1 MREGGWSNGVGVNYI
16 EPRALGIDLTD
27 MHGMAE
33 GRSGSEGHV
42 REGIRDLQSTDPSI
56 DLRDKYSAIRPIK
69 WRLFGKRK
77 GGRKKDE
84 VWEALS
90 VVS

>member
-1 MREGGWSNGVGVNYI
+1 MLERGFGTCN
-16 EPRALGIDLTD
+16 P
-27 MHGMAE
+27 
-33 GRSGSEGHV
+33 
-42 REGIRDLQSTDPSI
+42 PI